1 MRQLVSTLLV
11 GLILFCPLLCRAA
24 EDGCNHEPS
33 ETTSTPHDGSHV
45 PPSCPDDGVSCIC
58 AGATQT
64 GELRVGDLAP
74 PDLLPALDAWFFAFS
89 SPPHV
94 PPSIQLA
101 LEETPAGLA
110 IYGDS
115 LAVRAFLQN
124 FRF

>member
-1 MRQLVSTLLV
+1 VRQVVSTFLV
-11 GLILFCPLLCRAA
+11 VLILFCPLLCRAA
-24 EDGCNHEPS
+24 EDACDHELS
-33 ETTSTPHDGSHV
+33 GTTSTPQDDSHV
-45 PPSCPDDGVSCIC
+45 PPCCPDDGVSCIC

-64 GELRVGDLAP
+64 GELRAGDVAP
-74 PDLLPALDAWFFAFS
+74 PNLLPALDARFFAFS

-101 LEETPAGLA
+101 LEDAPAGLA
-110 IYGDS
+110 VYGDS